1 MLNALTVDVEDY
13 FQVSNFE
20 NSVKTE
26 DWDKYESRVVK
37 NTRKI
42 LSILSQNGSKATFFI
57 LGWIAERF
65 PEIVMEIDTQGH
77 EIASHGYSHK
87 LIYRMS
93 KEEFKDDL
101 IKSLE
106 ILEGITK
113 KKVLGYRAASCSVTE
128 DSLWALD
135 VLKENGIKYDSSVFP
150 IHHDRYGIPGAN
162 RFIHRW
168 NNDGLVEFPFSTVSI
183 LGHNLPVAGGGYF
196 RLYPYWFTKWAIEKT
211 NREGH
216 PAIVYIHP
224 WELDCKQPRI
234 KAGLIPGFRHYINLG
249 KTEDRLKA
257 LLSDFQFT
265 GANDVIKSQGLIA

>member
-1 MLNALTVDVEDY
+1 MLNALTIDVEDY

-20 NSVKTE
+20 NAVKME

-37 NTRKI
+37 NTREI
-42 LSILSQNGSKATFFI
+42 LSILSQNDSKATFFI

-65 PEIVMEIDTQGH
+65 PEIVMEIDAQGH

-93 KEEFKDDL
+93 REEFKDDL
-101 IKSLE
+101 IRSLE
-106 ILEGITK
+106 ILERITK

-150 IHHDRYGIPGAN
+150 IHHDRYGIPDAD

-168 NNDGLVEFPFSTVSI
+168 NNNGLVELPFSTVNI
-183 LGHNLPVAGGGYF
+183 LGQNIPVAGGGYF
-196 RLYPYWFTKWAIEKT
+196 RLYPYWFTKWAIEKI
-211 NREGH
+211 NREGY

-224 WELDCKQPRI
+224 WELDYKQPRI
-234 KAGLIPGFRHYINLG
+234 KANLISGCRHYINLR

-257 LLSDFQFT
+257 LLSDFKFT
-265 GANDVIKSQGLIA
+265 GALEVVKSQGLIA